1 MKHNTSLSINC
12 KRSGLVSS
20 TTPLQDYS
28 QTCSNSVHWN
38 HSGNAKL
45 AEAHKQREKVPG
57 TNKVI
62 EINQS
67 GKGRRSF

>member
-1 MKHNTSLSINC
+1 M
-12 KRSGLVSS
+12 
-20 TTPLQDYS
+20 QDYS

-45 AEAHKQREKVPG
+45 AEALKKRNMMPG

-67 GKGRRSF
+67 GKGTRPIRRLQGSRELQ